1 MKNSIDVIVAGH
13 TCIDLIPEFYS
24 GGENIT
30 DVLSPGKLVNMGPMV
45 TATGGTVPNT
55 GGAMEQ
61 FGLKTKLIG
70 KVGNDTLGKAIISLL
85 QARGTNTDFIK
96 ISNSDSTSYS
106 IVLSIPNI
114 DRIPLHSPGA
124 NDTFGIDDIPMN
136 LMEETKLFHF
146 GYPPLMRNIFLHEGK
161 ELAKI
166 FQTIKEYGVTTSLDM
181 ARPDPDSPAGKIDWE
196 TYLKTVLPFVDLFH
210 PSIDE
215 LVYMIDRE
223 NFAEFDRKLT
233 NGTPLGGITREKL
246 DEYSRKLIA
255 MGAAIVVIKLGNCG
269 LYIQVTAD
277 KERLSS
283 EQFGKCYY
291 PAIANWAGRNQ
302 YEACFEAKVAGA
314 IGAGDCTIAGI
325 LAGILYHQSLEEAA
339 ASAVGSGSCNVKKP
353 DALSGIPSWNDLQQR
368 INSNWKKEVQYL

>member
-1 MKNSIDVIVAGH
+1 MKNTIDVIVAGH

-24 GGENIT
+24 GGENLT
-30 DVLSPGKLVNMGPMV
+30 DILSPGKLVNMGPMV

-55 GGAMEQ
+55 GGAMER

-70 KVGNDTLGKAIISLL
+70 KVGNDTLGKALISLL

-96 ISNSDSTSYS
+96 ISDSDSTSYS

-124 NDTFGIDDIPMN
+124 NDTFGINDISMK
-136 LMEETKLFHF
+136 LMEGVKLFHF
-146 GYPPLMRNIFLHEGK
+146 GYPPLMRNIFLHNGE

-166 FQTIKEYGVTTSLDM
+166 FQTVKEYGVTTSLDM

-233 NGTPLGGITREKL
+233 SGTPLGGITREKL

-277 KERLSS
+277 KERLSA
-283 EQFGKCYY
+283 EQFGRCYY
-291 PAIANWAGRNQ
+291 PAITNWAGMNQ
-302 YEACFEAKVAGA
+302 YEACYEAKVAGA
-314 IGAGDCTIAGI
+314 IGAGDCTIAGL
-325 LAGILYHQSLEEAA
+325 LAGILYHQSFEEAA
-339 ASAVGSGSCNVKKP
+339 ASAVGSGSCNVEKP
-353 DALSGIPSWNDLQQR
+353 DALSGIPSWSNLQQR
-368 INSNWKKEVQYL
+368 IKAGWKKETQFL

>member
-223 NFAEFDRKLT
+223 NFAEFDRNLT

-302 YEACFEAKVAGA
+302 YEACFKAKVAGA

-325 LAGILYHQSLEEAA
+325 LTGILHHQSLEEAS
-339 ASAVGSGSCNVKKP
+339 ASAVGSGSCNVEKP

-368 INSNWKKEVQYL
+368 INSIWKKEVQYL